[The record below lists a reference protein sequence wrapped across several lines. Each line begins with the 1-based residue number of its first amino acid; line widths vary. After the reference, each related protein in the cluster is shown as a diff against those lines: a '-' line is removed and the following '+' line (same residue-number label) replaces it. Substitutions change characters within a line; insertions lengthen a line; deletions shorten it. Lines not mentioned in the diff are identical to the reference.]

1 MSSIASLD
9 LNEHP
14 KIPLR
19 SKYGGR
25 LWPNRGLTLGIIV
38 QSIPLGSMMGKVEEL
53 FEFDPVIVVERVVI
67 RSDGPPWTAKNWYR
81 VGL

>member
-19 SKYGGR
+19 SNNGGR
-25 LWPNRGLTLGIIV
+25 LWPNKGLTLGIIA

-53 FEFDPVIVVERVVI
+53 FEVDSVKVVQRVVMQ
-67 RSDGPPWTAKNWYR
+67 SDRPPWRAKNWYR
-81 VGL
+81 V